1 MAEQDKIENP
11 ENQGEDTGAVSP
23 SLESDQLKKFQGYLG
38 ELEEINQRL
47 KSGEISVAEAK
58 QKLNDIPMISDG
70 ETKKEAGQ
78 VIVDEKQAKEAEKVA
93 RTRAKREAKE
103 AKQAVRAEKKATKE
117 AEKITR
123 SRAKQ
128 EAKEAKQ
135 AVRAEKE
142 MAKEA
147 EKAARVAS
155 KQETREARQA
165 VEAEEQPEPEPEIQ
179 AGDLESQEST
189 EAGQVIA
196 ADEQIAEEVGE
207 TAEEDTEQIVTETDI
222 TQEGTKG
229 VVSDVMQEEVEV
241 PVEEDTEQVI
251 LETVVT
257 QEGTDVVVPDVRQE
271 EVEVEPVRY
280 PEDVELI
287 EGELT
292 LLLVSPADSV
302 KMRELQ
308 KHLHQ
313 VSDLRIVLISGS
325 VDKDTTIRI
334 KLEKPI
340 PIVDVLRGMPPVK
353 EVNKTENDIQVTL
366 G

>member
-93 RTRAKREAKE
+93 RTRAKR
-103 AKQAVRAEKKATKE
+103 
-117 AEKITR
+117 
-123 SRAKQ
+123 